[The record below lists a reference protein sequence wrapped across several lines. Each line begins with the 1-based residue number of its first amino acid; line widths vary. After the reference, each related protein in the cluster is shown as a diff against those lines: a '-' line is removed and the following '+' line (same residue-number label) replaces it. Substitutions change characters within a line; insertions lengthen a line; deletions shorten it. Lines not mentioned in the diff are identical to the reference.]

1 MRGWILGL
9 GFGPSLVVAS
19 FSSVLIALGAP
30 PGGWLLGHWIGFVP
44 LLVLVRRPG
53 VTPWQAAVMGLVG
66 GMGIGLVGFPWIAEL
81 LTRFAGVPG
90 AVGVLG
96 CVLFAFWMAIPYSLW
111 ALGLR
116 LGPFV
121 GAGSYVW
128 PVVLF
133 VALQWG
139 WPTLFPY
146 TPLIGFAESPAWMQL
161 AEWGGV
167 SLLEAVVVAWG
178 VAAARA
184 LTRPTLRAAGWDL
197 GFVLL
202 VPPLMLAYGTAR
214 MRALDA
220 AAEGAPS
227 LRVGIV
233 QPNIPVRDMTPS
245 QRLVRLR
252 ESSARLS
259 EAGAQLI
266 VWPEAGSFPYRVSR
280 PFVHDRV
287 LGEPRP
293 MRAPPGAPRL
303 GAGSRTPGAR
313 YGYNS
318 AYLLSAGGAVLGRYD
333 KVNRVPFGEAVP
345 VVDPDWLT
353 DRIDGIAHLEAGAGP
368 ARFVLPGE
376 TPGSGPGHP
385 QGLASLGP
393 LICYEDI
400 IPEFARRVA
409 GQQGGIE
416 LFVNLTVDAWYGD
429 TAEPWEHLALAQ
441 FRSVEHRIPLVRST
455 STGVSAVVDYN
466 GRRVAHIPLRPVEA
480 DTAHRYP
487 PETLIADIVLPRNT
501 RTQPT
506 IYARGG
512 WLFPYVCTAAV
523 LGGVVRVGWAR
534 RREA

>member
-1 MRGWILGL
+1 MRRWILGL

-30 PGGWLLGHWIGFVP
+30 PGGWLLGHWLGFVP
-44 LLVLVRRPG
+44 LVVLARRPG
-53 VTPWQAAVMGLVG
+53 VTPRQAAALGLAG

-81 LTRFAGVPG
+81 LIRFAGVPG
-90 AVGVLG
+90 LFGFLG
-96 CVLFAFWMAIPYSLW
+96 WVLFAFWMAIPYSLW

-116 LGPFV
+116 LGPFT

-133 VALQWG
+133 VALQFG
-139 WPTLFPY
+139 WPNLFPY

-161 AEWGGV
+161 AELGGV
-167 SLLEAVVVAWG
+167 PLLEAVVVAWG
-178 VAAARA
+178 VAAART
-184 LTRPTLRAAGWDL
+184 LTRPTARAAAWDF

-202 VPPLMLAYGTAR
+202 VPPLVLAYGTAR
-214 MRALDA
+214 MQALDIV
-220 AAEGAPS
+220 AESAPT

-233 QPNIPVRDMTPS
+233 QPNIPVGGMPPS
-245 QRLVRLR
+245 QRLERLR

-259 EAGAQLI
+259 AAGAQLI

-287 LGEPRP
+287 LGDDRVMLRHRVPTL
-293 MRAPPGAPRL
+293 L

-318 AYLLSAGGAVLGRYD
+318 AYLLNADGAVLGRYD

-345 VVDPDWLT
+345 VIDPDWLT
-353 DRIDGIAHLEAGAGP
+353 DRINGIAHLEAGAGP

-376 TPGSGPGHP
+376 NRGRGPG
-385 QGLASLGP
+385 QGQGVASLGP

-400 IPEFARRVA
+400 IPDFARRVA
-409 GQQGGIE
+409 GQPGGIE

-466 GRRVAHIPLRPVEA
+466 GRRVAHLPLRPVEA
-480 DTAHRYP
+480 ETALRYP
-487 PETLIADIVLPRNT
+487 PEILVADVSLPRNT
-501 RTQPT
+501 RMQPT
-506 IYARGG
+506 LYARGG
-512 WLFPYVCTAAV
+512 WLFPYACTAAV
-523 LGGVVRVGWAR
+523 LGGVVRAGWAR
-534 RREA
+534 RREV